1 MKTDTEQKF
10 DSIVKHSFHNKLKPL
25 GFKKKGNN
33 FYLKKEHLGL
43 IINIQKSAY
52 YSKEN
57 IHFTINIGVFVPE
70 YYLVHY
76 SYYKNSLPDYPLE
89 PDCTIRSR
97 IGQLKNQTDIWFDI
111 DERTD
116 PNILINEMNLNLE
129 NWILPYSNNFESK
142 NNFVKWLDSTN
153 CRTHPLTK
161 LIIFAEYGL
170 SNKAKDEYDRLMSEK
185 FRNPHYKQSV
195 IDYGLKYKLT

>member
-10 DSIVKHSFHNKLKPL
+10 DSIIKLSFHNKLKPL

-33 FYLKKEHLGL
+33 FYLKKDHLGL

-52 YSKEN
+52 YSKQK
-57 IHFTINIGVFVPE
+57 IHFTINIGVFIPE
-70 YYLVHY
+70 YYHA
-76 SYYKNSLPDYPLE
+76 YYNYHENTPPEYPIE
-89 PDCTIRSR
+89 PDCAIRAR
-97 IGQLKNQTDIWFDI
+97 IGDLKNQNDIWFDI

-116 PNILINEMNLNLE
+116 SSILISEMDLNLE
-129 NWILPYSNNFESK
+129 HWILPYFNNFESK
-142 NNFVKWLDSTN
+142 NSFVKWLDSTD

-170 SNKAKDEYDRLMSEK
+170 YDKAKDEYDRLMSEK
-185 FRNPHYKQSV
+185 FRNPYYRQNV